1 MAAKIDYIKYQDIDI
16 PIIFEK
22 SKFLPTFNLK
32 LVFKNS
38 GYIVDSK
45 NGLVRLTTKILNNGT
60 KKLGN
65 TKFAD
70 LLENRAIELH
80 TYYGFETVMIELSC
94 LKSELNYGMDKL
106 NTLLLDPNLTE
117 DSLNKIKMLTISKIL
132 NKKTDFDY
140 VSNRNL
146 ISTIFDGTK
155 FQYSPLGTEESVK
168 SINLDDIRTYINNY
182 FTLENLI
189 IVTGGDISLKEIKK
203 VLKKGLLANIP
214 KSGKVTYK
222 MEHLNANKNQ
232 KVVTTIKE
240 DTKQAYIS
248 FGAPL
253 YIKSDSKEKYKAKV
267 ASFILGS
274 SGFGS
279 RLMEEIR
286 VKQGLAYSIYSTYSI
301 NKSRSYFTGSLQT
314 KLDKQDKAIKSV
326 KNIINKFVK
335 EGVTQKELDD
345 AKDFIIGSEPL
356 RNETLSQRL
365 SRVFHIYYGGLQ
377 PDYIKLELEKISNL
391 TLDELNQFIKE
402 HKEITELTISVVTK
416 EKN

>member
-1 MAAKIDYIKYQDIDI
+1 
-16 PIIFEK
+16 
-22 SKFLPTFNLK
+22 
-32 LVFKNS
+32 
-38 GYIVDSK
+38 
-45 NGLVRLTTKILNNGT
+45 
-60 KKLGN
+60 
-65 TKFAD
+65 
-70 LLENRAIELH
+70 
-80 TYYGFETVMIELSC
+80 
-94 LKSELNYGMDKL
+94 
-106 NTLLLDPNLTE
+106 
-117 DSLNKIKMLTISKIL
+117 
-132 NKKTDFDY
+132 
-140 VSNRNL
+140 
-146 ISTIFDGTK
+146 
-155 FQYSPLGTEESVK
+155 
-168 SINLDDIRTYINNY
+168 
-182 FTLENLI
+182 
-189 IVTGGDISLKEIKK
+189 
-203 VLKKGLLANIP
+203 
-214 KSGKVTYK
+214 